1 MGDGGAPLLTIASTS
16 KSGETFGESAVAIYS
31 GGMVENAAISLK
43 RTGEFLPKWW
53 IRVNY
58 IPQNDST

>member
-1 MGDGGAPLLTIASTS
+1 MGSTS

-58 IPQNDST
+58 IPQNDSTLK